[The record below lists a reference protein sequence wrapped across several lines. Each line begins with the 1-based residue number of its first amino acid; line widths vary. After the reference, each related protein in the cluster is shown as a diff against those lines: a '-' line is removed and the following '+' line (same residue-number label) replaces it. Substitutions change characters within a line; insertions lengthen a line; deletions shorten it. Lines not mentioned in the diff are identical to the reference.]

1 MGSKTL
7 KKSKLIAE
15 QLGLA
20 ASTPISDIELPENK
34 NINLKPKETA
44 RAIAVVVNYIISDA
58 FNLNEEENLWLSY
71 NLNKVLKPLEFLE
84 PEVVMGAV
92 RRELETGEYSNRM
105 FSYKAR
111 PLSQYPN
118 LTQVRMASLEDWTT
132 VISSAILASY
142 PNIRPM
148 VQASI
153 VGSIYGLFSELGLTN
168 DITTTRESFY
178 LPNAVR
184 YALNAK
190 N

>member
-20 ASTPISDIELPENK
+20 AATPISDIELPVSSATS
-34 NINLKPKETA
+34 LKPKETA
-44 RAIAVVVNYIISDA
+44 RAIAVVINYIVSDA

-84 PEVVMGAV
+84 PHVIMGAV

-105 FSYKAR
+105 FQYTPR
-111 PLSQYPN
+111 PISQYPN
-118 LTQVRMASLEDWTT
+118 MTQVRMATLEDWTT
-132 VISSAILASY
+132 VISSAVLASY
-142 PNIRPM
+142 PDVRPM

-168 DITTTRESFY
+168 EISTTRQSFY